1 LLLLINHHSQIK
13 PKSQE
18 LILEYRFLEE
28 IIETNPHLNII
39 SIASIV
45 DKKGLEVL
53 NNLLFNNAY
62 EQKY

>member
-1 LLLLINHHSQIK
+1 MLLIINHHSQIK
-13 PKSQE
+13 PKSQG

-28 IIETNPHLNII
+28 IIKTIPHFNII